1 MPEIREQEE
10 KSWNP
15 RYLKPEER
23 GLTRKL
29 YHAVFAEDTER
40 FIDYYYQYKIRDNEI
55 LVLEEEGKIIS
66 MLHLN
71 PYTMIVNGYEFPCNY
86 IVAVATDPDYR
97 HQGCMRA
104 LLERALN
111 DMADRKMPFTF
122 LMPASESIYAPFDFV
137 WICPFTELPMRVA
150 RMNADGQ
157 NRYLASHYQMFCKR
171 TQNYMENLAAEKKAE
186 EGEAASDKMPPFMV
200 RITDVCGMLSLA
212 CGRQEQELYL
222 QIKDPIIGKNNGYF
236 QWKISG
242 EQSTAVKLSEKPE
255 HVDLEL
261 TVGELASMIF
271 EGFHICL
278 TEVV

>member
-1 MPEIREQEE
+1 
-10 KSWNP
+10 
-15 RYLKPEER
+15 
-23 GLTRKL
+23 
-29 YHAVFAEDTER
+29 
-40 FIDYYYQYKIRDNEI
+40 
-55 LVLEEEGKIIS
+55 

-137 WICPFTELPMRVA
+137 WICPFTELPMRVF

-171 TQNYMENLAAEKKAE
+171 TENYMENLAAEKKAE
-186 EGEAASDKMPPFMV
+186 EGEIASDKMPPFMA

-212 CGRQEQELYL
+212 CGRQDQELYL

-242 EQSTAVKLSEKPE
+242 EQSTAVKLSGKPE

-261 TVGELASMIF
+261 TIGELASMIF
-271 EGFHICL
+271 GAFHICL

>member
-1 MPEIREQEE
+1 MPEIEGQEE
-10 KSWNP
+10 KIWNP

-23 GLTRKL
+23 VSTRAL
-29 YHAVFAEDTER
+29 YHAVFSEDTDQ
-40 FIDYYYQYKIRDNEI
+40 FVNYYYQYKIKDNEI
-55 LVLEEEGKIIS
+55 LVLEEEEKIIS

-86 IVAVATDPDYR
+86 IVAVATDPEYR

-104 LLERALN
+104 LLERSLN

-137 WICPFTELPMRVA
+137 WLCPFTELPMRVM
-150 RMNADGQ
+150 RMNADDQ

-171 TQNYMENLAAEKKAE
+171 TENYMENLSAEKKAE
-186 EGEAASDKMPPFMV
+186 EGEPVSDKMPPFMA
-200 RITDVCGMLSLA
+200 RITDVCGILSLA
-212 CGRQEQELYL
+212 RGMQEKKLYL
-222 QIKDPIIGKNNGYF
+222 QIKDSIIGKNNGYF

-242 EQSTAVKLSEKPE
+242 EQSTAVKLQEKPE

-261 TVGELASMIF
+261 TIGELASMIF

-278 TEVV
+278 TEIV